1 MAAVLSQNEVETGLR
16 RKGFTRSNTDHR
28 YYILRINEKKEA
40 ATFLSHGKN
49 QDIGASL
56 LGAMAKEL
64 GINTSEFIDLVRC
77 PLSTEDNLARKKDR
91 LADALRILKRG

>member
-1 MAAVLSQNEVETGLR
+1 MRSSPPLRTGSPR
-16 RKGFTRSNTDHR
+16 CYGD
-28 YYILRINEKKEA
+28 EKKEA

-77 PLSTEDNLARKKDR
+77 PLSTEDYLARKKDR